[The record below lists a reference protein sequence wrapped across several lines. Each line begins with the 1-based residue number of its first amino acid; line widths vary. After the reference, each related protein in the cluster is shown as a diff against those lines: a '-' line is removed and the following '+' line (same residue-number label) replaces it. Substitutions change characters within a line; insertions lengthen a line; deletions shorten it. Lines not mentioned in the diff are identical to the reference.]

1 MRAAVNPAPTNRALI
16 AVVGPS
22 GSGKSS
28 SLEGLDPT
36 TTRII
41 DLERKGMPWRGPKGH
56 VRAAETLVD
65 YNKLMDEAIK
75 DQSCRLIVIES
86 FTKFCELTKI
96 DSQARFKGFDIWSNY
111 ARSIWLALHK
121 CKNTH
126 ASVVWTAIDEIV
138 KFPNPDGSETARRA
152 IGVDGKEFLGK
163 VEKEFLM
170 VFFTSSKRS
179 KDGKMEY
186 FFETNTD
193 GVTSA
198 KTPRE
203 MFSGP
208 IPNNLGNALKT
219 AMEYYGRVGQVEI

>member
-1 MRAAVNPAPTNRALI
+1 MRAAVQAPPTNRALI
-16 AVVGPS
+16 AICGPS

-41 DLERKGMPWRGPKGH
+41 DLERKGMPWRGPKQH
-56 VRAAETLVD
+56 VHAAETLVD
-65 YNKLMDEAIK
+65 YNRIMDAAIK
-75 DQSCRLIVIES
+75 DTSVRLIVIES
-86 FTKFCELTKI
+86 FTKFCELTKV
-96 DSQARFKGFDIWSNY
+96 DCQARFKGFDIWSNY
-111 ARSIWLALHK
+111 ARSIWMALHK

-126 ASVVWTAIDEIV
+126 ASVVWTAIDELV
-138 KFPNPDGSETARRA
+138 KIPNPDGSETARRA

-170 VFFTSSKRS
+170 VFFTSSKRN
-179 KDGKMEY
+179 KEGKMEY

-198 KTPRE
+198 KSPRD

-208 IPNNLGNALKT
+208 VPNNLAAALKV
-219 AMEYYGRVGQVEI
+219 AKEYYGGEGQVEI